1 MAEVPVIGGVL
12 VWAREFR
19 GLSLDEAAQ
28 RIKIPVD
35 ELRALEEGLIR
46 PSLTTF
52 ERIASVYRLP
62 PSTLFRRTPPTE
74 PKKPTDFRTF
84 DGAPHEESFDF
95 QIALSNVRSFQATLK
110 ALDIEDEEFRRVELR
125 KCDFGGDPFEQGE
138 VERRKIGVSIDR
150 QLHWKSDEGFR
161 HWRAIIEQMGI
172 AVYLQKYPTTDCRGW
187 SIADDPTSPAIIIN
201 KEEHSPNART
211 FTLIHEYAHLLIR
224 RPGISDLK
232 SENPTEAFC
241 NRFAGAFLMPE
252 EALKLLLPNW
262 PENTQAW
269 DGEIVRDAALR
280 LKVSAQA
287 LAIRLE
293 ELKKAP
299 RGFSRR
305 FATKPR
311 LKSSDK
317 SSGGGDAIGTR
328 LSELGGRFTQSVIN
342 ALDREVIDI
351 VHASEALGFT
361 PTRLERARAYIE
373 RYQSLA
379 G

>member
-1 MAEVPVIGGVL
+1 M
-12 VWAREFR
+12 
-19 GLSLDEAAQ
+19 
-28 RIKIPVD
+28 
-35 ELRALEEGLIR
+35 
-46 PSLTTF
+46 
-52 ERIASVYRLP
+52 
-62 PSTLFRRTPPTE
+62 
-74 PKKPTDFRTF
+74 
-84 DGAPHEESFDF
+84 
-95 QIALSNVRSFQATLK
+95 
-110 ALDIEDEEFRRVELR
+110 
-125 KCDFGGDPFEQGE
+125 
-138 VERRKIGVSIDR
+138 
-150 QLHWKSDEGFR
+150 
-161 HWRAIIEQMGI
+161 
-172 AVYLQKYPTTDCRGW
+172 
-187 SIADDPTSPAIIIN
+187 SPAIIIN
-201 KEEHSPNART
+201 KGEYSSNART

-252 EALKLLLPNW
+252 EALKLLMPNW
-262 PENTQAW
+262 PEQTQEW
-269 DGEIVRDAALR
+269 DSETVRDAAVR

-287 LAIRLE
+287 VAIRLE

-305 FATKPR
+305 FATKPIP
-311 LKSSDK
+311 KSADK
-317 SSGGGDAIGTR
+317 SSGGGDPIATR

-361 PTRLERARAYIE
+361 PTKLERARTYIE